1 MIYKTLHIKL
11 KMEQHKSHKSREG
24 DVRCVDV
31 KGNLY
36 VVGQHTS
43 NIVIISAD
51 GQYQKQI
58 LTNEDGLNSPS
69 AVCFDEPKK
78 QLLEG
83 RHFLLK
89 SVSILL

>member
-1 MIYKTLHIKL
+1 
-11 KMEQHKSHKSREG
+11 
-24 DVRCVDV
+24 V

-69 AVCFDEPKK
+69 PANATTYEYLGVAVLGIVDI
-78 QLLEG
+78 
-83 RHFLLK
+83 LK
-89 SVSILL
+89 SSEQDSTCKFLFTTQHINESS